1 MSRLPVR
8 LEGLPRRALLEL
20 AAAGCAA
27 DARLA
32 QRADVLLHQHQPL
45 PKECVDAVLLSPDLL
60 PHLFETLEL
69 CDWAAAAVCS
79 RWAAAWAGLLQTWG
93 AVQPK
98 PLRVLRVPW
107 CNYGIA
113 VMPDSSVCVADEEFG
128 SLKFVTP
135 EGEELTDG
143 GKWHELTQAE
153 FWCPTGL
160 LVLHGTE
167 LLVADHR
174 RVRKLR
180 LSDGAELARSPALP
194 GSGELALAGDRLLV
208 PRGGTL
214 SVLDAETLSLRY
226 EFGNFGCV
234 LDCAVHG
241 NEARPARPTPSP
253 RPTLQPHDDAHRS
266 TRGGHAHGLRRAP
279 APRPGRACARSP
291 LAGRA
296 MREHQPAGCPVLCRC
311 SSWTSGG
318 GGSCKSST
326 SPRVSRAARCAALS
340 GAPSRSTSTTTGS
353 TCSSGARR
361 RRATRRRCAI
371 APPAA
376 MGLGA
381 RSCRD
386 PPCSLVLG
394 LESRQDVDE
403 EVRRWAGRRLVVL
416 ELDGSTRQL
425 VRLPRSERLYGM
437 HLHGDELHL
446 TDSVAHAV
454 HVHRILGP
462 THCP

>member
-79 RWAAAWAGLLQTWG
+79 GWAAAWAGLLQTWG

-241 NEARPARPTPSP
+241 NEVFVVDFGRRGELQVFDLATGQPRRTLRGAFGSP
-253 RPTLQPHDDAHRS
+253 VSINIYHDR
-266 TRGGHAHGLRRAP
+266 LYLLERREKT
-279 APRPGRACARSP
+279 
-291 LAGRA
+291 AGD
-296 MREHQPAGCPVLCRC
+296 E
-311 SSWTSGG
+311 
-318 GGSCKSST
+318 
-326 SPRVSRAARCAALS
+326 
-340 GAPSRSTSTTTGS
+340 
-353 TCSSGARR
+353 
-361 RRATRRRCAI
+361 
-371 APPAA
+371 
-376 MGLGA
+376 
-381 RSCRD
+381 
-386 PPCSLVLG
+386 
-394 LESRQDVDE
+394 EEDVDE